1 MKLMIK
7 VLAVFLAALAI
18 MFYSFRDTISGKR
31 DAPKVEGGAPLQKIA
46 SLPGEISESSG
57 IVALYGQNQ
66 YLTHNDAGGKPYLY
80 KLDEKGN
87 MIDVIKLQL
96 PNVDWEDLTIDDKG
110 NIYIADTGNNEN
122 RRRELAI
129 YKVNLDAPTQ
139 MQAIRFTY
147 EDQKEYPPAR
157 KDRNFDCEGI
167 FWADG
172 NLYLISKDRG
182 TSETAKV
189 YRLPDT
195 GGEYKA
201 KLLGSQH
208 IKAPIT
214 GAAISPNGKKV
225 ALLSEEKMH
234 LFSDYSTPEEFY
246 KGTYQ
251 KISLKGAGQTEGIA
265 FEDDDTLV
273 ITSEGGNLYRYKL

>member
-1 MKLMIK
+1 MKLMFK

-18 MFYSFRDTISGKR
+18 LFYSFRDTISGKR
-31 DAPKVEGGAPLQKIA
+31 DAPKVETGVPLQKIA

-80 KLDEKGN
+80 KLNEKGAL
-87 MIDVIKLQL
+87 IETIKLQL
-96 PNVDWEDLTIDDKG
+96 PNVDWEDLATDNKG

-129 YKVNLDAPTQ
+129 YKVNLDNTTQ
-139 MQAIRFTY
+139 IEAIRFTY
-147 EDQKEYPPAR
+147 EDQTEYPPAR

-167 FWADG
+167 FWAEG
-172 NLYLISKDRG
+172 KLYLISKDRG
-182 TSETAKV
+182 SSETAKV
-189 YRLPDT
+189 YQLPET
-195 GGEYKA
+195 GGQYQA
-201 KLLGSQH
+201 KLVGSHH
-208 IKAPIT
+208 IKAPVT
-214 GAAISPNGKKV
+214 GAAISPDSKKV
-225 ALLSEEKMH
+225 ALLSEEKIH
-234 LFSDYSTPEEFY
+234 LFSNYSAPEEFY

-265 FEDDDTLV
+265 FEDDNKLV

>member
-18 MFYSFRDTISGKR
+18 MVYSFRDTFSGKN
-31 DAPKVEGGAPLQKIA
+31 DAPKIANSSALHKIA

-57 IVALYGQNQ
+57 LVVLFGKDQ
-66 YLTHNDAGGKPYLY
+66 YLTHNDAGGRPYLY
-80 KLDEKGN
+80 KLNSKGDL
-87 MIDVIKLQL
+87 IETIKLEL
-96 PNVDWEDLTIDDKG
+96 SNVDWEDLTIDDKG

-129 YKVNLDAPTQ
+129 YKVNLDTPDQ
-139 MQAIRFTY
+139 IQAIRYTY

-182 TSETAKV
+182 ASETAKV
-189 YRLPDT
+189 YRLPDS
-195 GGEYKA
+195 GGQYAA
-201 KLLGSQH
+201 KLIGSQQ

-214 GAAISPNGKKV
+214 GAAISPDEKKV
-225 ALLSEEKMH
+225 VLLSEEKMH
-234 LFSDYSTPEEFY
+234 LFSDYSSAEEFY

-265 FEDDDTLV
+265 FEDDNTLV